1 MPYDVLIYAA
11 YKYNKS
17 QKRKAKQAAK
27 KAENKRQQSF
37 LDLLNSSN
45 TTNLSESDAEVL
57 TSNEKIE
64 YGSDKDAYL
73 GPPFGTSD
81 DYIEVLIYDTQNN
94 LLETGVVDNTDYIY
108 DEEEGGIRIKT
119 GTILRKMGYDRGRF
133 NVLYNFLRKM
143 AGSPQTLV
151 TDVDG
156 QVYNGEVNENEIGN
170 SLFIKEDKYNVHEI
184 SDSRTELRL
193 ITQNIR
199 DEDYLRRF
207 YKLGSKQTKYQADET
222 PISNIEFV
230 GTAEEKETSKQI
242 RFIPVTGMNEGR
254 FMESMKGGMLTIPN
268 FFVTRKIETPIATSG
283 QDLGYEDYEI
293 FGGDE
298 QRASFRIV
306 ELIVGAPKQNNGNQY
321 GDRYLGIQHRYFE
334 GFRKDDVITN
344 PVTGEQSTGTK
355 EDAKALRD
363 IGITTDK
370 YLDEYTDPDYKVKS
384 DYGLQG
390 RIENIVALE
399 EPIFNTVIFNRSE
412 GVATVDLESNSTF
425 FTDSSVTYTWEF
437 FGWDVDRNRNMFNTT
452 TSFNLNILKR
462 KYKPNGGDNNGDI
475 SIDSV
480 PDNNLYATEDSS
492 GNGLKASITL
502 NPADRNVDTFPP
514 NARPGA
520 RVRVSCHSGGCKV
533 GCQLT
538 VKDNTSQRTEV
549 TAIPNIFRTP

>member
-1 MPYDVLIYAA
+1 MAFKMKGSA
-11 YKYNKS
+11 YKMGNVATKTVL
-17 QKRKAKQAAK
+17 KHKAKASQ
-27 KAENKRQQSF
+27 E
-37 LDLLNSSN
+37 
-45 TTNLSESDAEVL
+45 E
-57 TSNEKIE
+57 
-64 YGSDKDAYL
+64 
-73 GPPFGTSD
+73 
-81 DYIEVLIYDTQNN
+81 YDTNHPGPVIN
-94 LLETGVVDNTDYIY
+94 HKEKGYHTGHEKD
-108 DEEEGGIRIKT
+108 
-119 GTILRKMGYDRGRF
+119 
-133 NVLYNFLRKM
+133 
-143 AGSPQTLV
+143 GSPIPMKSPMKIA
-151 TDVDG
+151 G
-156 QVYNGEVNENEIGN
+156 GVY
-170 SLFIKEDKYNVHEI
+170 
-184 SDSRTELRL
+184 
-193 ITQNIR
+193 
-199 DEDYLRRF
+199 
-207 YKLGSKQTKYQADET
+207 
-222 PISNIEFV
+222 
-230 GTAEEKETSKQI
+230 
-242 RFIPVTGMNEGR
+242 
-254 FMESMKGGMLTIPN
+254 
-268 FFVTRKIETPIATSG
+268 
-283 QDLGYEDYEI
+283 
-293 FGGDE
+293 
-298 QRASFRIV
+298 
-306 ELIVGAPKQNNGNQY
+306 
-321 GDRYLGIQHRYFE
+321 
-334 GFRKDDVITN
+334 N

-462 KYKPNGGDNNGDI
+462 KYKPNGGDNKGDI

-520 RVRVSCHSGGCKV
+520 RVRVSCYSGGCKV

-538 VKDNTSQRTEV
+538 VKDNATQRTEV